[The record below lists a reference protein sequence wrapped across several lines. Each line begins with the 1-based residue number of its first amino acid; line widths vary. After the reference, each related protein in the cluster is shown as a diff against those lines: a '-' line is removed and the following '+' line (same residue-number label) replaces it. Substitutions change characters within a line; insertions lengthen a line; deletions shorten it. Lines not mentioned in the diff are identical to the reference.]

1 MRFRAGSRIAPY
13 NRTDAPMNAWHRR
26 AVFAAVAA
34 LGTLLLGFACLFAAD
49 LYVHARVQNVG
60 GVNAWGY
67 RGPVVGRK
75 APGEI
80 RIVVLGGSTAFGY
93 GVPYEEAF
101 PFYLE
106 QMLNARTGGRYRVV
120 NLGAPSQGAYGFRF
134 DLADY
139 AYLRYDIAI
148 FYEGYNDLSL
158 KDRPGG
164 ESLADGPNHFLWRRQ
179 SPVFRL
185 AGYLPVL
192 PLVLREK
199 AMQMRAG
206 GDLSAAYRGRV
217 AFEPGLATRATA
229 SALERAAAVADR
241 LGFQVGSFG
250 GDANRA
256 TNPTDS
262 RDFSTWREYI
272 DEVIGAVRSAR
283 DRGVA
288 AVVVTQPYI
297 SDSHV
302 LQQRALAAALAASF
316 GGDPA
321 VRYVNLGNA
330 IDLRDRAVA
339 YDGLHLVATGS
350 ATIARDLVD
359 SVTAVAQF
367 CHTTVQ

>member
-1 MRFRAGSRIAPY
+1 
-13 NRTDAPMNAWHRR
+13 MNAWHRR
-26 AVFAAVAA
+26 ALFAAVAT
-34 LGTLLLGFACLFAAD
+34 LGTLLLGVACLFAAD

-60 GVNAWGY
+60 GVNVWGY
-67 RGPVVGRK
+67 RGPIVGRK

-93 GVPYEEAF
+93 GVPYNEAF

-106 QMLNARTGGRYRVV
+106 QMLNARPGGRYRVV

-139 AYLRYDIAI
+139 AYLEYDIAI
-148 FYEGYNDLSL
+148 LYEGYNDLSL
-158 KDRPGG
+158 KERTGG
-164 ESLADGPNHFLWRRQ
+164 TSLADGPNRFLWRRQ

-185 AGYLPVL
+185 AGYFPVL

-199 AMQMRAG
+199 AMQMKAG
-206 GDLSAAYRGRV
+206 GDLNAAYRGRV
-217 AFEPGLATRATA
+217 VFEPGLATRATA

-250 GDANRA
+250 GDPTRV
-256 TNPTDS
+256 TNPTDPEE
-262 RDFSTWREYI
+262 FSTWHEYI
-272 DEVIGAVRSAR
+272 NCVTGAVRAAR

-316 GGDPA
+316 AGDPA

-330 IDLRDRAVA
+330 IDLRDRSVA
-339 YDGLHLVATGS
+339 YDGLHLVATGN
-350 ATIARDLVD
+350 AVIARDLVD
-359 SVTAVAQF
+359 SVLRAAEARETGTPRTSRSRSHSGADRAP
-367 CHTTVQ
+367 